1 MRFEDKLNQT
11 AKKILNVFAFI
22 IFACLFLSIL
32 DLIEFVFAC
41 WSVMVLIGSVVLL
54 ATIDIFV
61 KFVISYESFAI
72 KDQKTARN
80 NLFLALFG
88 TFLLFLIFFVFLS
101 PFLGV
106 GGGRSKP
113 RDARRLSDMRQL
125 ALAQEMFFNENGR
138 YFTCNAAS
146 GDCGGAENN
155 YPSTIGNY
163 LTTTP
168 SDPMGSATPYF
179 GIDNV
184 QRPDAFC
191 YYATLENINK
201 IEPGCDNGCGFY
213 SATAAGNFYLKQRPI
228 LFDDCIN

>member
-1 MRFEDKLNQT
+1 MTVRKKIDRLMRFEDKLNQT

-88 TFLLFLIFFVFLS
+88 TFLLFLFFCFFIAFSGCWRRPVEA
-101 PFLGV
+101 
-106 GGGRSKP
+106 
-113 RDARRLSDMRQL
+113 ARRKT
-125 ALAQEMFFNENGR
+125 AIGYEAVGF
-138 YFTCNAAS
+138 
-146 GDCGGAENN
+146 GAR
-155 YPSTIGNY
+155 
-163 LTTTP
+163 
-168 SDPMGSATPYF
+168 
-179 GIDNV
+179 NV
-184 QRPDAFC
+184 F
-191 YYATLENINK
+191 
-201 IEPGCDNGCGFY
+201 
-213 SATAAGNFYLKQRPI
+213 
-228 LFDDCIN
+228 